1 MERKDQFRDIVSIG
15 GHNPNLSSEEFV
27 ETLSKMHRQKFS
39 EMSKIISNQEE
50 EIKSLK
56 AQLEEVKYFS
66 TKDALT
72 NVFNR
77 RFLENIAPKIITNEM
92 RDQRS
97 WGVLM
102 VDIDYFKK
110 VNDLHGHPA
119 GDAVLQN
126 VAKMLQHITR
136 DGDFVI
142 RYGGEEFLV
151 LVFNINIIDI
161 EKLAHRYRTAIAA
174 TETIHCD
181 NKISVSASIGVC
193 FVPGNSV
200 MQIDE
205 AIALADKVLY
215 RAKDRGRNRVE
226 LCTDQR
232 KKA

>member
-1 MERKDQFRDIVSIG
+1 MGTKDYLGDVVSIS
-15 GHNPNLSSEEFV
+15 GHKPDLSSEEFLAN
-27 ETLSKMHRQKFS
+27 LSKMQGRQYS
-39 EMSKIISNQEE
+39 ELVKKISYQEE

-56 AQLEEVKYFS
+56 AQLEEIKDFS
-66 TKDALT
+66 TKDPLT
-72 NVFNR
+72 KVFNR
-77 RFLENIAPKIITNEM
+77 AFLEKIAPKIIANEM

-97 WGVLM
+97 WGALM
-102 VDIDYFKK
+102 VDVDYFKK
-110 VNDLHGHPA
+110 VNDLYGHPA

-151 LVFNINIIDI
+151 LVFNINISDI
-161 EKLAHRYRTAIAA
+161 EKLAQRYRTAIAS
-174 TETIHCD
+174 TETIYCD
-181 NKISVSASIGVC
+181 RKISVTASIGVC
-193 FVPGNSV
+193 FVPGNSA

-205 AIALADKVLY
+205 VIILADKVLY

-232 KKA
+232 KKV